1 LINSINQINYFKFEI
16 LAFQIIINTVSF
28 AFGYKLKDFILKNS
42 YDAKNKFF
50 RYKNVW
56 HYLLSAK
63 FMLFKRSQIEL
74 IRDKIEDI
82 DITFID
88 ALLTLGEHSYIY
100 TGILVDY
107 ELSTDGGLELLYI
120 KNAQRKF
127 ISEKNSTK
135 YKDIDGHIIILK
147 YDNIINL
154 NLSFIQ
160 VVELEDDRIEFR
172 LIE

>member
-1 LINSINQINYFKFEI
+1 
-16 LAFQIIINTVSF
+16 
-28 AFGYKLKDFILKNS
+28 
-42 YDAKNKFF
+42 
-50 RYKNVW
+50 
-56 HYLLSAK
+56 
-63 FMLFKRSQIEL
+63 MLFQRSQIEL
-74 IRDKIEDI
+74 INDTIKDI

-107 ELSTDGGLELLYI
+107 ELSSDGGLELLYI

-127 ISEKNSTK
+127 ISEENSTE

-147 YDNIINL
+147 YDNIVNL

-160 VVELEDDRIEFR
+160 ATELDNDVIEFR